1 MQEPRLAL
9 KSHVILEREADDDD
23 IVLIDSRSGRM
34 TACNETA
41 SVVVVELQAGST
53 IARMVDVLMT
63 KFRVADDVATRDV
76 NALLEMLAA
85 DGLLETPE

>member
-9 KSHVILEREADDDD
+9 KPHVILEREAGEDD

-41 SVVVVELQAGST
+41 SVLIVQLQTGST
-53 IARMVDVLMT
+53 IARLVEVLMT
-63 KFRVADDVATRDV
+63 KFLVADDIATRDV

-85 DGLLETPE
+85 EGLLETPE